1 MGWVWS
7 DELASTLRESPEF
20 ATQIPSSWTARPAA
34 FATLGDETPIATVRR
49 LLGLA
54 QLPPRQDPQ
63 EARVVDCT
71 CGRLT
76 S

>member
-20 ATQIPSSWTARPAA
+20 ATHIPGSWIARPAA
-34 FATLGDETPIATVRR
+34 FATLDDEAPVATVRR

-54 QLPPRQDPQ
+54 PLEERRQNNVSVGLP
-63 EARVVDCT
+63 CT
-71 CGRLT
+71 CGERT
-76 S
+76 P